1 MVNLDYRVV
10 APQPLLDG
18 FLGHRHD
25 IILPCAVAWAADGAD
40 QGPDQG
46 SGLESFGTN
55 YRSGHQSVGQIK
67 ALDIRVSD
75 LSNRVGGTEQKLE
88 DFRKDVSGRFNTL
101 DQKLDRRVDALD
113 QKVDRVMAFQ
123 MAMLL
128 AIVGTL
134 ITAVLKHWP

>member
-1 MVNLDYRVV
+1 
-10 APQPLLDG
+10 PQPLLDG

-67 ALDIRVSD
+67 ALDTRVSD

-88 DFRKDVSGRFNTL
+88 DFRKDVSGRFNTPDQLCAVVDLKSAEAFPGEL
-101 DQKLDRRVDALD
+101 DLVHDLVYKLRR
-113 QKVDRVMAFQ
+113 
-123 MAMLL
+123 
-128 AIVGTL
+128 
-134 ITAVLKHWP
+134 